1 MIKDKQTV
9 LIFDVNFLAHRSYH
23 VFGQLQYRGEP
34 TGVTFGVL
42 RDIRSLSEQ
51 FNASNV
57 VLCFDYGKN
66 SKRAEIYPG
75 YKKKRNEEKQKPENK
90 EKYKGIRKEVNNL
103 RTKIFPELGFK
114 NIFYADGYEADDCIA
129 LACWNDHSK
138 IIVSADKDLYQL
150 LSPYVSI
157 WPCNEKKPMMTDKLF
172 RKEFELE
179 PAEWVHV
186 KAIAGC
192 STDEIPGL
200 EGVGETKAVSFLRG
214 AMNKETETYK
224 RIKAFRKTPE
234 YQRNLKL
241 VHLPLDEH
249 LKNAGDMKE
258 FVLQDQ
264 PPIEPKQW
272 IRLSKRLGMKS
283 FLKNTAFQGA

>member
-1 MIKDKQTV
+1 MKERKTV
-9 LIFDVNFLAHRSYH
+9 LIFDCNFLAYRSYH
-23 VFGQLQYRGEP
+23 VFGQLQYAGEP

-42 RDIRSLSEQ
+42 RDIRNLSEQ
-51 FNASNV
+51 FQATNI
-57 VLCFDYGKN
+57 VLCFDYGKV
-66 SKRAEIYPG
+66 SKRSEIYGG
-75 YKKKRNEEKQKPENK
+75 YKKKRNEEKKKPENK
-90 EKYKGIRKEVNNL
+90 EKYKGIRKEVDNL

-114 NIFYADGYEADDCIA
+114 NIWFSDGLEADDFCSI
-129 LACWNDHSK
+129 ACWNNCNN

-150 LSPYVSI
+150 LSPSVSI
-157 WPCNEKKPMMTDKLF
+157 WPCNEKKPMMTDTLF

-192 STDEIPGL
+192 STDEIPGV

-241 VHLPLDEH
+241 VHLPFSEFTNA
-249 LKNAGDMKE
+249 KN

-272 IRLSKRLGMKS
+272 IRLAKRLGMKS
-283 FLKNTAFQGA
+283 FMKNTNFQGA